1 MRALIC
7 AGCGRYF
14 TSFQPG
20 CRHCRRA
27 CRQRAFERRRR
38 GPMAPRTERCLSCD
52 EPLYQARTRLRQYCG
67 GRCRT
72 RAWRRRHQMAAGV
85 TRLHITKFAD
95 GAELLRMHRPA
106 EWDWARSCVW
116 DDCGAPC
123 TSVYGW
129 WEAGAPSM
137 IGWRPACSRKHALA
151 VWRNELDTGPELA
164 SEQAAA
170 TPSGGPGQS

>member
-1 MRALIC
+1 
-7 AGCGRYF
+7 
-14 TSFQPG
+14 
-20 CRHCRRA
+20 
-27 CRQRAFERRRR
+27 
-38 GPMAPRTERCLSCD
+38 MATAPPDGS
-52 EPLYQARTRLRQYCG
+52 
-67 GRCRT
+67 
-72 RAWRRRHQMAAGV
+72 GV

-129 WEAGAPSM
+129 WEAGASSM
-137 IGWRPACSRKHALA
+137 VGWRPACSRKHALA

-164 SEQAAA
+164 NEQAAA